1 MSVITEPSI
10 CIPRTLNNVTWRNV
24 KETFE
29 TLIGPGTVDRVDIVK
44 NNSDNQQF
52 CRIFV
57 HFRYWPVKD
66 QTVKKI
72 RDRLMDGE
80 TIKIVYDSPWF
91 WKCVTS
97 RISKPERTAP
107 KIAPFVEFDDEK
119 HTKTDKKREDNQD
132 DDSENSD
139 VDEKKDEKKHVDE
152 TKHVDEKKHIDEKKH
167 VDEKKHEKKQVTGS
181 SEN

>member
-10 CIPRTLNNVTWRNV
+10 CIPRTLNNVTWRIV
-24 KETFE
+24 KDTFE

-44 NNSDNQQF
+44 SNGDNQQF

-57 HFRYWPVKD
+57 HFRYWPVK
-66 QTVKKI
+66 TPASKEI
-72 RDRLMDGE
+72 RDRLVSGE

-107 KIAPFVEFDDEK
+107 KIAPFVEFLDKQVSSDEK
-119 HTKTDKKREDNQD
+119 DDASEKDEKEEDD
-132 DDSENSD
+132 AS
-139 VDEKKDEKKHVDE
+139 KKDEKEEEKEDASENVW
-152 TKHVDEKKHIDEKKH
+152 TKKAASKKAASKKAS
-167 VDEKKHEKKQVTGS
+167 KKMVVS
-181 SEN
+181 SEE

>member
-10 CIPRTLNNVTWRNV
+10 CIPRTLNNVTWRTV
-24 KETFE
+24 KDTFE

-57 HFRYWPVKD
+57 HFRYWPDKD
-66 QTVKKI
+66 PSVKKI
-72 RDRLMDGE
+72 RDRLMAGE

-107 KIAPFVEFDDEK
+107 KIAPFVEFDEK
-119 HTKTDKKREDNQD
+119 HTKTDKKRED
-132 DDSENSD
+132 DDSDSDSDEDDSD
-139 VDEKKDEKKHVDE
+139 VDEKKHVD
-152 TKHVDEKKHIDEKKH
+152 KKKH
-167 VDEKKHEKKQVTGS
+167 VDEKKHVKKHEKKHSATGS
-181 SEN
+181 SDN